1 MPNFVQIRAIVNEL
15 WAIDEIQNGGRR
27 HLEFLIFV
35 HFGQMVYFWWQ
46 PSTSLQNFIHLHQS
60 ATELLMFVQKF
71 KMAASAILNYN
82 FVMLDHPRSPF
93 VHLKF
98 PLKFRVDRV
107 CTFQDIA
114 IPKFRKFGL
123 KCLFRPPNHVFGE
136 FCPPNIIFYH
146 QDPKMANLTRKHA
159 FWAIN
164 GCDRSSGVICR
175 REQEYKKE

>member
-123 KCLFRPPNHVFGE
+123 KCQIMFLGSFAPQTLFF
-136 FCPPNIIFYH
+136 IIKT
-146 QDPKMANLTRKHA
+146 PKWRTLRGNTRFEPLTVVIGLLV
-159 FWAIN
+159 W
-164 GCDRSSGVICR
+164 SVGVSKNT
-175 REQEYKKE
+175 KKNR